1 MGEAQRYSAMEMRS
15 HGNRGGKSGG
25 KGGGKRKRDGDGD
38 DPRGHGRGH
47 EADHELQ
54 RMQTPWQTHEGR
66 GGARQEAAKVEGV
79 VVSKGISLVRSA
91 CNLHMPRGVRCST

>member
-38 DPRGHGRGH
+38 DEAMDEGTRV
-47 EADHELQ
+47 EADHELPSAC
-54 RMQTPWQTHEGR
+54 RRHGR
-66 GGARQEAAKVEGV
+66 RTRDEAARGK
-79 VVSKGISLVRSA
+79 K
-91 CNLHMPRGVRCST
+91 PRK